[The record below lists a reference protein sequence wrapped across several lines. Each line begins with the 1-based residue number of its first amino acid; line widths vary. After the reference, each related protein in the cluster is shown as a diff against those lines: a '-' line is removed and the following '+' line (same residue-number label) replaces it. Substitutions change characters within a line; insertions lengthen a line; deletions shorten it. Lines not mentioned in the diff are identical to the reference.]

1 MDGNDPVG
9 QSAGLVVQRTKVA
22 MSKVQA
28 TATLAQINAADETG
42 FMKIL
47 GGVFEH
53 SPWVAQA
60 VYSQRP
66 FASLESLWRAMT
78 DCVANASDLQK
89 FALIKAH
96 PELAGA
102 EAKAG
107 SMTLDSTSEQGRL
120 GLTALSPQEALE
132 LDHLNRA
139 YQEKF
144 GFPCI
149 IALRLHDSKT
159 SVLDEFRRRLSR
171 ARPAEI
177 MAALDQIGV
186 IVRGRLE
193 QMISIGAGWL
203 TTHVLDTHAGQPAAG
218 MSVELA
224 VGNDDGWRCLATTT
238 TNAQGRTDQPLLA
251 VGAMARGR
259 YRLSFGVDA
268 YYRERGVVRAALPFL
283 DEVVL
288 AFGVAD
294 VDSHYHVPL
303 LCTPWSYTTYRG
315 S

>member
-1 MDGNDPVG
+1 MILLA
-9 QSAGLVVQRTKVA
+9 QSASLVVQQTRVA

-28 TATLAQINAADETG
+28 TATLAQVNAADEAD
-42 FMKIL
+42 FMQL
-47 GGVFEH
+47 MGGVFEH

-60 VYSQRP
+60 VLQQRP
-66 FASLESLWRAMT
+66 FTSLDSLWRAMT
-78 DCVANASDLQK
+78 DCVAKASALQQL
-89 FALIKAH
+89 ALIKAH

-120 GLTALSPQEALE
+120 GLTALSPQEASE
-132 LDHLNRA
+132 LDQLNRA
-139 YQEKF
+139 YREKF

-159 SVLDEFRRRLSR
+159 SVLDEFRHRLTRTR
-171 ARPAEI
+171 AAEI
-177 MAALDQIGV
+177 IAAMEQIGF

-203 TTHVLDTHAGQPAAG
+203 TTHVLDTHAGQPAVG

-224 VGNDDGWRCLATTT
+224 VGDSQGWRRLATTT
-238 TNAQGRTDQPLLA
+238 TNTQGRTDQPLLA

-259 YRLSFGVDA
+259 YRLTFGVDA
-268 YYRERGVVRAALPFL
+268 YYRERGVVRAA
-283 DEVVL
+283 
-288 AFGVAD
+288 
-294 VDSHYHVPL
+294 
-303 LCTPWSYTTYRG
+303 
-315 S
+315 